1 MYTLGFLS
9 DEFTGLQKGRIPK
22 VGAIITFWQCANSAP
37 ELRAAQA
44 WIQFSGFFQLFHL
57 AKLLCKQQRQH
68 LLHLQQQ
75 NSSRLSAA
83 CVAKRRDH
91 LYPVRQGI
99 QFVASVLKEP
109 LLISILQ
116 NVKHA

>member
-1 MYTLGFLS
+1 VYTLGFLS
-9 DEFTGLQKGRIPK
+9 DVFTGLRKGRIPK
-22 VGAIITFWQCANSAP
+22 VGAIITFWQCANSAL
-37 ELRAAQA
+37 ELQAAQV
-44 WIQFSGFFQLFHL
+44 WIQFSGVFQLFNL

-75 NSSRLSAA
+75 NSSRLSAV

-99 QFVASVLKEP
+99 QFVARVLKEQ

-116 NVKHA
+116 NDNHA